1 MTPERWLHIQTLFTE
16 AIDTPPA
23 RRTQWLREACE
34 GDDDLRRYVESLL
47 LAGQEAD
54 GFLEHAIQ
62 EAAEGLVHQRIGP
75 YQLVRALG
83 RGGMGSVFLAVRADD
98 EYQSQVA
105 IKLIRT
111 GLDSPDLRARFRS
124 ERQILANLDHP
135 NIARLLDGGTTE
147 SGTPYVVM
155 EFVDGEAILEY
166 CDRRRLSTTE
176 RLKLFRKVCA
186 AVECA
191 HQNLVVHR
199 DIKPGNIM
207 ITADGRAKIADFGIA
222 KFTDAEATRTTTV
235 LGTPAY
241 MAPEQLRGGNID
253 ARSDIFSLGAMFY
266 WIITGQKPF
275 PGEDLT
281 SVSFK
286 VVYTDP
292 PKPTEIVPDL
302 PRDLDTVAS
311 RCLAKNPGDRY
322 QNAKEL
328 ANDLA
333 AIRAGK
339 PIATTAAPKSGDD
352 PTVSTMQVSVAAAV
366 SKAAAAL
373 AQPMKVAPARPPRT
387 GFVLAGVATALVVV
401 VAYFLWPQERVVYV
415 PFTMPAQTAQPPAKT
430 AKSPQSKASTPQ
442 AAKGSSASPSAAAD
456 SAAADSIPVSSAEVR
471 RAAAAKATFEVECNF
486 SFAAATLQVFF
497 GSQKLVDAKLEGKF
511 RMFRS
516 RGGTYRTS
524 GQVPAGPHQ
533 VRVRVASDDA
543 KEPFAQEAVIE
554 GTFAAAAAQK
564 LIVEFPKKQ
573 LTLRWAAVKK

>member
-1 MTPERWLHIQTLFTE
+1 M
-16 AIDTPPA
+16 
-23 RRTQWLREACE
+23 
-34 GDDDLRRYVESLL
+34 
-47 LAGQEAD
+47 
-54 GFLEHAIQ
+54 
-62 EAAEGLVHQRIGP
+62 QRIGR
-75 YQLVRALG
+75 YEILAELG
-83 RGGMGSVFLAVRADD
+83 RGAMGAVYKARDP
-98 EYQSQVA
+98 QIGRTVA
-105 IKLIRT
+105 IKTILT
-111 GLDSPDLRARFRS
+111 AGLTEGELAQYKQRFYR
-124 ERQILANLDHP
+124 EAQTAGQVNHP
-135 NIARLLDGGTTE
+135 GIITIHDIAEDEKGQ
-147 SGTPYVVM
+147 PYLVM
-155 EFVDGEAILEY
+155 EFVDGVTLH
-166 CDRRRLSTTE
+166 RMLRPGHSGHLPE
-176 RLKLFRKVCA
+176 RLPLDQALDLTSQVAEALDF
-186 AVECA
+186 A
-191 HQNLVVHR
+191 HRRGVVHR

-339 PIATTAAPKSGDD
+339 RIATTAAPKNADD
-352 PTVSTMQVSVAAAV
+352 PTVSTMQVSVASAV

-387 GFVLAGVATALVVV
+387 GFVLAGVATALVIV

-415 PFTMPAQTAQPPAKT
+415 PFTMPAQTAQPPAKSGT
-430 AKSPQSKASTPQ
+430 PPQSRSNATR
-442 AAKGSSASPSAAAD
+442 AAKGNDGAGQATAGPAAT
-456 SAAADSIPVSSAEVR
+456 DSIPVSSAEVR

-486 SFAAATLQVFF
+486 SFSAATLQVFF

-511 RMFRS
+511 RVFRS

-533 VRVRVASDDA
+533 VRVRVVSDDV
-543 KEPFAQEAVIE
+543 KEPFDQEAVIE
-554 GTFAAAAAQK
+554 GIFAEGAAQK

-573 LTLRWAAVKK
+573 LTLRWAAAKK